1 MNMQV
6 GNVADIQIQDP
17 FASQILS
24 KGTDATWVVRDISQS
39 GAVVSEGMDHYDA
52 ARETL
57 LTDRD
62 AETRAGRSVEV
73 VSRTD
78 QIGEILVHGF
88 GHDERW
94 MTEPTAIDVTPA
106 LANLEMQDFVDI
118 LNGDF
123 EDSPGTRK
131 VLDVLEEQGDPRAGR
146 LRMYEKEW
154 STPDDAGNTAA
165 ACLDID
171 KDSLM
176 AWVEENRPE
185 IHDEMKM
192 RMENTGPTVY

>member
-1 MNMQV
+1 MDVQQ
-6 GNVADIQIQDP
+6 NVDDIKIEDP
-17 FASQILS
+17 FASQVMS
-24 KGTDATWVVRDISQS
+24 KGIDASWVVRDLTQG
-39 GAVVSEGMDHYDA
+39 GAVVTKGMDHYDA

-57 LTDRD
+57 LEDRHAD
-62 AETRAGRSVEV
+62 TRAGRSIEV
-73 VSRTD
+73 LSRED
-78 QIGEILVHGF
+78 QIGDILVHGF
-88 GHDERW
+88 GHDSRW
-94 MTEPTAIDVTPA
+94 MTEPTAIDITPA
-106 LANLEMQDFVDI
+106 LQNLEMQDFVDI

-131 VLDVLEEQGDPRAGR
+131 VLDILEEQGDPRAGR

-154 STPDDAGNTAA
+154 STPDDAGNRAE

-192 RMENTGPTVY
+192 RMESTGPSMY